1 MRKYVHFLGYSDSEG
16 GIQEI
21 FESSNFDLGE
31 IDLETMERNFDGFD
45 FVLPELSI
53 LKYFPIFDNAPYV
66 LKTNITKNDRN
77 MMLVGATAL
86 SVNDL
91 VWIENERIKILEVL
105 GTDYYRVKRGVNNS
119 IPIKRLYS
127 EFIPEIQ
134 TTICQKQRI
143 MPIGLI
149 VKVYDSKNLTLAYGQ
164 VETVEILTNGA
175 FRVVCKNLL
184 SQLENSFVSNFG
196 GTVLPFATGLEIFE
210 LFDVPPELS
219 DVIFFGKSLENYPNY
234 FIYEDF
240 LSLVYQACVFTNQ
253 IITFNKTTGRYT
265 FKYLGRIKNGRT
277 PTSAK
282 ILDYININ
290 GGSVKVEMTQRYF
303 CASLKM
309 TVNGEETTFTVVDY
323 QFQSGFMGS
332 KKIEIEKDGALELNM
347 SVNSIQHQ
355 IRKKLFFLNSSY
367 EKLILSGD
375 KLTPYFEVG
384 NYYKLLDVQK
394 IKMFTDPTKNNVF
407 LCVKNS
413 DGEVS
418 LLRQE
423 SFEVSQVAPAI
434 PIERTSDAKTYKSMI
449 STKEYNNT
457 DFSIGDFLKTNY
469 SDDGFLYNIYTD
481 SVMFDEGDTVKIIES
496 DGDIT
501 ENEIISVSIDANG
514 FPLFT
519 FDTEI
524 TTTVGKNFIMTI
536 REGYNLTAKNN
547 VYLYEN
553 NGRI

>member
-45 FVLPELSI
+45 FVLPEISI
-53 LKYFPIFDNAPYV
+53 LKYFPIFDNAPYQ
-66 LKTNITKNDRN
+66 LKSNITKNDID
-77 MMLVGATAL
+77 MFLVGSSAL

-91 VWIENERIKILEVL
+91 LWIENERIKILQVL
-105 GTDYYRVKRGVNNS
+105 STDYYRVERGVNNS

-143 MPIGLI
+143 MPVGLI
-149 VKVYDSKNLTLAYGQ
+149 VKVYDGNNLTLAYGQ
-164 VETVEILTNGA
+164 IDTVEIMTNGA

-184 SQLENSFVSNFG
+184 SQLENSFVSNLG
-196 GTVLPFATGLEIFE
+196 SMRVPYAKGLEIFE
-210 LFDVPPELS
+210 LFDIPSELS
-219 DVIFFGKSLENYPNY
+219 DVIVFGKTIENYPNY
-234 FIYEDF
+234 SVFEDF
-240 LSLVYQACVFTNQ
+240 LKVLYQMCVFTNQ
-253 IITFNKTTGRYT
+253 IITFDKFLGRYT
-265 FKYLGRIKNGRT
+265 FKYLGRIKNGQT
-277 PTSAK
+277 PISVK
-282 ILDYININ
+282 LLDYININ
-290 GGSVKVEMTQRYF
+290 GGSVKVEMTPRYF
-303 CASLKM
+303 CATLKM
-309 TVNGEETTFTVVDY
+309 NVNGEENTFTVVDY

-332 KKIEIEKDGALELNM
+332 KKIEIEKDDTLELNM
-347 SVNSIQHQ
+347 DHISIQHQ

-367 EKLILSGD
+367 EKLTLSGN
-375 KLTPYFEVG
+375 KLSPFFIVG
-384 NYYKLLDVQK
+384 DYYKLLDIQK
-394 IKMFTDPTKNNVF
+394 IKMFTDATKNNIF

-423 SFEVSQVAPAI
+423 SYEVAQVAPAI
-434 PIERTSDAKTYKSMI
+434 PIVKTSTAKVYQCTI
-449 STKEYNNT
+449 PTLEYNNT
-457 DFSIGDFLKTNY
+457 NFSIGDFLKTNY
-469 SDDGFLYNIYTD
+469 SGDGYLYNVYTD
-481 SVMFDEGDTVKIIES
+481 SVMFDVGDIVKIIES
-496 DGDIT
+496 DGNVT
-501 ENEIISVSIDANG
+501 ANEITSVGIDGNG
-514 FPLFT
+514 YPLFT

-524 TTTVGKNFIMTI
+524 TTTTGKVLIMTI